1 MLRPATIK
9 SKLMIAF
16 FSVAILVVVIG
27 LVGLVNSLRIKADFN
42 AVASDALPELV
53 LLGNIQSSVN
63 RVSSDI
69 VGFALTSPASKPLH
83 QERLNQM
90 MQDSNILNGLMDQLG
105 KRADHKTEAQFYPL
119 LRNLTLAY
127 SAVSLELINSKLNNM
142 NDQSILT
149 LISSVDTAHY
159 QIDLIINKM
168 LNVEKA
174 ELQTEIAT
182 ADEAIRTQ
190 QIEIIIASIATVI
203 ASLLIGRQISQY
215 SIIKPLLKLKS
226 AAIQI
231 AHGNFSSA
239 GLNTSTRSDEIG
251 ELSRQFD
258 TMRQILD
265 QRTRELE
272 YSNKQLSV
280 ANERLQEHDKMQRD
294 FINIA
299 AHELRSPV
307 QPLLMG
313 CEELERKMPN
323 EEIVSIVLRNAK
335 KLQTLTNAIL
345 DAARIES
352 SSFKLYRERVNL
364 KDLISDAL
372 QIIRDEED
380 KIKISYQPKDIIVE
394 VDKDRIAQVISNLL
408 SNAVKF
414 TNEGTISVIIEEVKN
429 PDEVIVSIKDT
440 GKGIDPEIIP
450 RLFTKFATKS
460 SAGTGLGLFI
470 SRSIIE
476 SHGGKIWA
484 GDNKGGIKGSTFSF
498 SLPISF
504 SSPSQNK

>member
-1 MLRPATIK
+1 MLRATTIK

-16 FSVAILVVVIG
+16 FSVAILVVIIG

-53 LLGNIQSSVN
+53 LLSNIQSSVN
-63 RVSSDI
+63 KVSSDT

-83 QERLNQM
+83 QARLNQL
-90 MQDSNILNGLMDQLG
+90 MQDSSILNGLMDQLG

-119 LRNLTLAY
+119 LKNLSLAY

-142 NDQSILT
+142 NEQSILT
-149 LISSVDTAHY
+149 LISSVVTAHNK
-159 QIDLIINKM
+159 IDVTINKM

-190 QIEIIIASIATVI
+190 QIELIIASIATVI

-215 SIIKPLLKLKS
+215 SIIKPLLKLKA

-231 AHGNFSSA
+231 AHGNFGSA
-239 GLNTSTRSDEIG
+239 GLNRSTRSDEIG

-258 TMRQILD
+258 TMRKILD

-272 YSNKQLSV
+272 SSNKQLSV
-280 ANERLQEHDKMQRD
+280 ANERLQEHDRMQRD

-313 CEELERKMPN
+313 CEEL
-323 EEIVSIVLRNAK
+323 
-335 KLQTLTNAIL
+335 
-345 DAARIES
+345 
-352 SSFKLYRERVNL
+352 
-364 KDLISDAL
+364 
-372 QIIRDEED
+372 
-380 KIKISYQPKDIIVE
+380 
-394 VDKDRIAQVISNLL
+394 
-408 SNAVKF
+408 
-414 TNEGTISVIIEEVKN
+414 
-429 PDEVIVSIKDT
+429 
-440 GKGIDPEIIP
+440 
-450 RLFTKFATKS
+450 
-460 SAGTGLGLFI
+460 
-470 SRSIIE
+470 
-476 SHGGKIWA
+476 
-484 GDNKGGIKGSTFSF
+484 
-498 SLPISF
+498 
-504 SSPSQNK
+504 